1 MNQKKYL
8 LLIALALIFVL
19 LLTACSSQSVA
30 STATPVEEQPPSGE
44 QPTEEVVPVS
54 EVLANPNN
62 FDKVTLRGQ
71 ITGQIEG
78 KRYNFSDDSGSIQ
91 LEIDS
96 NISYGDPPMNKTVIV
111 YGDVETEDGVI
122 QVDVRSLEL
131 AE

>member
-8 LLIALALIFVL
+8 LLIALVL
-19 LLTACSSQSVA
+19 TFAFLLSACVGETAPP
-30 STATPVEEQPPSGE
+30 TATPMEQPPSGE
-44 QPTEEVVPVS
+44 QPTDEVVPVS
-54 EVLANPNN
+54 DVLANPNN